1 VGAQPWFLTRTD
13 RIDIANMAKIANI
26 AKIVETLKKEFGIL
40 PRSIQPRPAVIVSS
54 LGMLAMS
61 AMLAM

>member
-1 VGAQPWFLTRTD
+1 
-13 RIDIANMAKIANI
+13 MAKIANI